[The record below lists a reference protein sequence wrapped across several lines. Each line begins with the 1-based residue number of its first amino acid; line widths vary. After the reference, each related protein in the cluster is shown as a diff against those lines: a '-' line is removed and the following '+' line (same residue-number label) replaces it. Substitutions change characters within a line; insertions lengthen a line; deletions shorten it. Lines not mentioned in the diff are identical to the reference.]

1 MPGVNKTLTLPTML
15 TTEEKAFVEYWQAN
29 RLKRKSLQSYLSAG
43 LPLGVLMVAATLIN
57 IYSDWFK
64 GAARV
69 FNTNS
74 NYFLIVVIA
83 CILIIF
89 FFVIFSARFKWEM
102 NEQYYRE
109 LLSKKDLP

>member
-1 MPGVNKTLTLPTML
+1 ML
-15 TTEEKAFVEYWQAN
+15 TTEEKIFVEYWGAN
-29 RLKRKSLQSYLSAG
+29 RLKKKSLQSYLSAG
-43 LPLGVLMVAATLIN
+43 LPLAVLMVAATLIN

-89 FFVIFSARFKWEM
+89 FVVIFSARFKWEM